1 MSGQTKKEKPEVYAL
16 RQDGGGWQF
25 SRRDFLKAAGI
36 GAAAVGIG
44 LNSRFVRPA
53 SGPQRGDH
61 TSAAFTGRQISALP
75 GQRRADE
82 VLEFSELRASRQ
94 CQKCL

>member
-16 RQDGGGWQF
+16 RQDGGGWHF

-53 SGPQRGDH
+53 S
-61 TSAAFTGRQISALP
+61 AADDIYSLCSNSLAHS
-75 GQRRADE
+75 E
-82 VLEFSELRASRQ
+82 VITRLL
-94 CQKCL
+94 L